1 MTQHTSPLDTVLSAL
16 SPMFGDRLSTE
27 RAIRDQHTAVESW
40 LTPAAPDAVVMVH
53 STDEVS
59 AVLKLC
65 HAHGVPVVPFGAGS
79 SMEGQVNAPHGGIS
93 LDLSPMDKLLSVN
106 AEDMDCTVQPG
117 VTRKQL
123 NAFLRD
129 QGLFFPIDPGAV
141 SMVFQDPALMP
152 WADVGDNV
160 WFPLRLAGVSRR
172 TGETAVS

>member
-79 SMEGQVNAPHGGIS
+79 SMAAGFA
-93 LDLSPMDKLLSVN
+93 
-106 AEDMDCTVQPG
+106 T
-117 VTRKQL
+117 
-123 NAFLRD
+123 
-129 QGLFFPIDPGAV
+129 GA
-141 SMVFQDPALMP
+141 SA
-152 WADVGDNV
+152 
-160 WFPLRLAGVSRR
+160 
-172 TGETAVS
+172 TGFRSSGPVAAVRASQ